1 MTTRELIDDFLGRR
15 RLAIVGVS
23 RQPRD
28 FTRLMFREF
37 QRRGY
42 DAEPVNP
49 AATEI
54 EGRRCF
60 ARVQDV
66 TPAVDAALLMTPPKA
81 TEAIVRDCLAAGVR
95 TIWLYRATGS
105 GAVSPQAV
113 EFCQANGI
121 DVIAGYCPHMFWKD
135 SAFIHRMHGFFM
147 KLTGCYPN

>member
-1 MTTRELIDDFLGRR
+1 MTTRERIDDFLGRR
-15 RLAIVGVS
+15 RLAMVGVS

-42 DAEPVNP
+42 DVEPVNP

-54 EGRRCF
+54 DGRRCF

-95 TIWLYRATGS
+95 TVWLYRATGS

-121 DVIAGYCPHMFWKD
+121 DVIAGYCPHMFWED
-135 SAFIHRMHGFFM
+135 SAFFHRMHGFFM
-147 KLTGCYPN
+147 KLTGRYPS